1 MGLIL
6 TKGEEQVKSGVK
18 TDILKTRTCERCKS
32 QVPLA
37 KVRLYAQNETKN
49 LLLCE
54 GCCDILKK
62 KGSGLPDGQKVI
74 KNVYQPRDVI
84 TNQPSTV
91 GRPEVKV
98 ESKVVNRP
106 QMSCVRCDYKF
117 TINESQSGAGSQLSC
132 PYCGKSDRLQ
142 RVRI

>member
-6 TKGEEQVKSGVK
+6 NKREEPVKPEAK

-37 KVRLYAQNETKN
+37 KVRLYAQSETKN

-62 KGSGLPDGQKVI
+62 KGSVLSDGQKVI
-74 KNVYQPRDVI
+74 KNVYQPRDVVK
-84 TNQPSTV
+84 NQPPNVSH
-91 GRPEVKV
+91 PEIKP
-98 ESKVVNRP
+98 EAKVVNRP

-117 TINESQSGAGSQLSC
+117 TINESQSGASSQLSC